1 MPGPIRFNSAD
12 LAALP
17 DPPDGTR
24 YELIDGEL
32 LVSRP
37 LHWAHQ
43 YTGASIG
50 AALHR
55 WNCHSRAGVANIAP
69 GLIVDDENQ
78 VAPDVV
84 WISHARLAQG
94 LEPDGKLHAAP
105 ELAIEILSPGSANER
120 RDRELK
126 LKLYSRIGV
135 AEYWIADW
143 CTRTVQV
150 YRRRADGDLQLAAT
164 LAEDDALA
172 SPLLPGFTLP
182 IGDLWEPFGTV
193 E

>member
-1 MPGPIRFNSAD
+1 MSTTSRFTSQD
-12 LAALP
+12 LTGFP
-17 DPPDGTR
+17 DPLDGTR
-24 YELIDGEL
+24 YEIIDGKL
-32 LVSRP
+32 IVSKQP
-37 LHWAHQ
+37 HWEHQ
-43 YTGASIG
+43 FTSGIFFSALQNWSRQTG
-50 AALHR
+50 L
-55 WNCHSRAGVANIAP
+55 GVANLAP
-69 GLIVDDENQ
+69 GLILAEDQD

-84 WISHARLAQG
+84 WISRARRAQS

-126 LKLYSRIGV
+126 LKLHSRIGV

-143 CTRTVQV
+143 RTRTVQV
-150 YRRRADGDLQLAAT
+150 YRRAGGDLQLAAI
-164 LAEDDALA
+164 LAKDDALA
-172 SPLLPGFTLP
+172 SPLLPGFALP